1 MNKKY
6 VLTGNNWIVTSS
18 EIEITPL
25 HGTRP
30 MHPALS
36 KKLYDKNAKKF
47 TKPAEL
53 LYFGLPANLRYVFPY
68 EITPFKIVP
77 GRIPP
82 QLKDIATT
90 ITTIDKYTIVELTHN
105 NKHYHGLASR
115 ADCDKD
121 NAVTGIAVAYHRA
134 FEKMMESQK

>member
-6 VLTGNNWIVTSS
+6 VLTGNDWIVTPG

-36 KKLYDKNAKKF
+36 KKLYDQNRSKYPDKPFAPMYNAIKEK
-47 TKPAEL
+47 
-53 LYFGLPANLRYVFPY
+53 V
-68 EITPFKIVP
+68 
-77 GRIPP
+77 
-82 QLKDIATT
+82 
-90 ITTIDKYTIVELTHN
+90 TTIDKYTIVELTHN

-115 ADCDKD
+115 ADCDKE
-121 NAVTGIAVAYHRA
+121 NAVTGIAEAYHRA
-134 FEKMMESQK
+134 FEKMMGGQK